1 MIESQLT
8 GILQDVTVYYTKKL
22 DMYRI
27 KMEHHQR
34 TRPDRAHYELA
45 SILIESYEDHPNRD
59 ELWKDMFCRLVEDE
73 AMPYHAT
80 AIQRWMQEELQIKAA
95 MRACIQDL
103 RRERDK
109 VCTMCDFHNFGLI
122 FAGQMHCLPQRLKST
137 LFEIFSNGGCPKG
150 TRSVEKISNNIDFSL

>member
-109 VCTMCDFHNFGLI
+109 VCVLSNHVLEYVLI
-122 FAGQMHCLPQRLKST
+122 RANKKITNVYYLGIC
-137 LFEIFSNGGCPKG
+137 FSNHMYESTEELNPKWVNSQL
-150 TRSVEKISNNIDFSL
+150 RSKV

>member
-59 ELWKDMFCRLVEDE
+59 ELWKVGVKVQNMKMDFK
-73 AMPYHAT
+73 T
-80 AIQRWMQEELQIKAA
+80 GGTWRWVRQ
-95 MRACIQDL
+95 
-103 RRERDK
+103 
-109 VCTMCDFHNFGLI
+109 
-122 FAGQMHCLPQRLKST
+122 
-137 LFEIFSNGGCPKG
+137 
-150 TRSVEKISNNIDFSL
+150 

>member
-109 VCTMCDFHNFGLI
+109 VCTY
-122 FAGQMHCLPQRLKST
+122 
-137 LFEIFSNGGCPKG
+137 
-150 TRSVEKISNNIDFSL
+150 SVIMY

>member
-1 MIESQLT
+1 MHYANKEISHVKSLT
-8 GILQDVTVYYTKKL
+8 FY
-22 DMYRI
+22 
-27 KMEHHQR
+27 
-34 TRPDRAHYELA
+34 
-45 SILIESYEDHPNRD
+45 RD

-109 VCTMCDFHNFGLI
+109 VLQWCHQTI
-122 FAGQMHCLPQRLKST
+122 RRPT
-137 LFEIFSNGGCPKG
+137 L
-150 TRSVEKISNNIDFSL
+150 